1 MNFYNIFKA
10 MNAEILFSKDVNYFV
25 QCAILRSFSK
35 AGKALHVSQSTLS
48 VAIKRLEE
56 ELGYTLFERGRGQ
69 GDIRLTTEAEVLF
82 QYLNSQKEVLRT
94 SLSTSAT
101 KPATIRIASIQ
112 YFSRKY
118 LMPTLKQHEIYKRA
132 QVFHVRSGKA
142 IEAVKEGTIDLAFV
156 VGHSK
161 PLRDDKFCIEIKE
174 EDVGI
179 VGAKSRFSHI
189 EKVKDLEEL
198 KNEPWIVG
206 DRVYEDW
213 PNCLSHLERGY
224 YVEDHF
230 SARFLV
236 LDGYG
241 IAPFQIDYFTEA
253 ELKKLTVSRVPI
265 PSNGMKL
272 YAILSKQ
279 SKPETLDQ
287 CVNLVKQIRAK
298 I

>member
-1 MNFYNIFKA
+1 MKT
-10 MNAEILFSKDVNYFV
+10 EILFSKDVNYFV
-25 QCAILRSFSK
+25 QCAAQRSFSK
-35 AGKALHVSQSTLS
+35 AAKVLRVSQSTLS

-69 GDIRLTTEAEVLF
+69 GDIRLTRQAEVLL
-82 QYLNSQKEVLRT
+82 QYLTSQKDVLRASLGT
-94 SLSTSAT
+94 SSM
-101 KPATIRIASIQ
+101 KPSKIRIASIQ

-118 LMPTLKQHEIYKRA
+118 LMPALSQHEIFKRA

-142 IEAVKEGTIDLAFV
+142 IEAVKEGSMDLAFV
-156 VGHSK
+156 VSHSK
-161 PLRDDKFCIEIKE
+161 PLRDEKFCIEIKE

-189 EKVKDLEEL
+189 EKVKNLEEL

-206 DRVYEDW
+206 DRIYEDW
-213 PNCLSHLERGY
+213 PNCLNHLERGY

-253 ELKKLTVSRVPI
+253 ELKKLSISRVPI

-272 YAILSKQ
+272 YAILSKHA
-279 SKPETLDQ
+279 KGETLDL
-287 CVNLVKQIRAK
+287 CLDLVKKVRAE

>member
-1 MNFYNIFKA
+1 MRP
-10 MNAEILFSKDVNYFV
+10 ETLFSKNINYFV
-25 QCAILRSFSK
+25 QCATLKSFSK
-35 AGKALHVSQSTLS
+35 AGKTLHISQSTLS

-56 ELGYTLFERGRGQ
+56 DLGYVLFERGRGQ
-69 GDIRLTTEAEVLF
+69 GDIRLTAEAETLLR
-82 QYLNSQKEVLRT
+82 YLSSQKEAMRNALDA
-94 SLSTSAT
+94 SALASS
-101 KPATIRIASIQ
+101 PIRIASIQ

-118 LMPTLKQHEIYKRA
+118 LMPILSAKEIFKRT

-142 IEAVKEGTIDLAFV
+142 IEAIKEGTIDLAFV
-156 VGHSK
+156 VSHAK
-161 PLRDDKFCIEIKE
+161 PIRDEKFCFEIKV

-179 VGAKSRFSHI
+179 VGLKTRFSHI

-206 DRVYEDW
+206 DRVREDW
-213 PNCLSHLERGY
+213 PSCLSHLERGY

-253 ELKKLTVSRVPI
+253 ELKKLSISRVPI

-272 YAILSKQ
+272 YAILSKHSQ
-279 SKPETLDQ
+279 AERLEH
-287 CVNLVKQIRAK
+287 CLGLVREIKK
-298 I
+298 SL

>member
-1 MNFYNIFKA
+1 MKS
-10 MNAEILFSKDVNYFV
+10 ELLFSKDVNYFV
-25 QCAILRSFSK
+25 QCATLRSFSK
-35 AGKALHVSQSTLS
+35 AGKVLNVSQSTLS

-56 ELGYTLFERGRGQ
+56 ELGHTLFERGRGQ
-69 GDIRLTTEAEVLF
+69 GDIRLTMEAEALL
-82 QYLNSQKEVLRT
+82 QYLTSQKEVLRN
-94 SLSTSAT
+94 SLGVKLGKSA
-101 KPATIRIASIQ
+101 PIRIASIQ

-118 LMPTLKQHEIYKRA
+118 LMPTLSKHEVFSRA

-142 IEAVKEGTIDLAFV
+142 IEAIKEGSVDLAFV
-156 VGHSK
+156 VAHAR
-161 PLRDDKFCIEIKE
+161 PLRDEKYCIELKE

-179 VGAKSRFSHI
+179 IGAKTRFSHI
-189 EKVKDLEEL
+189 EKVKDLDEL

-213 PNCLSHLERGY
+213 PNCLAHMERAY

-241 IAPFQIDYFTEA
+241 IAPFQLDYFTDA
-253 ELKKLTVSRVPI
+253 ELKKLTVSRVLI

-272 YAILSKQ
+272 YALVSKHSKSEARNHCLSLIKEIKG
-279 SKPETLDQ
+279 SL
-287 CVNLVKQIRAK
+287 
-298 I
+298 

>member
-1 MNFYNIFKA
+1 MKP
-10 MNAEILFSKDVNYFV
+10 EIIFSKDVNYFV
-25 QCAILRSFSK
+25 QCANLRSFSK
-35 AGKALHVSQSTLS
+35 ASKLLHISQSALS
-48 VAIKRLEE
+48 VAIKRLEQD
-56 ELGYTLFERGRGQ
+56 LGYPLFERGRGL
-69 GDIRLTTEAEVLF
+69 GDLRLTSQAETLLKYLTSQGEA
-82 QYLNSQKEVLRT
+82 LRVSVNET
-94 SLSTSAT
+94 AT
-101 KPATIRIASIQ
+101 KLAPIRIASIQ

-118 LMPTLKQHEIYKRA
+118 LMPVLSQHEVFNRT

-142 IEAVKEGTIDLAFV
+142 MEAIKNGSVDLAFV

-161 PLRDDKFCIEIKE
+161 PLRDDKLCIEIKE
-174 EDVGI
+174 EDVAI
-179 VGAKSRFSHI
+179 VGSKARFSHI
-189 EKVKDLEEL
+189 EKVKDLKEL

-213 PNCLSHLERGY
+213 PNCLSHLERSY

-253 ELKKLTVSRVPI
+253 ELKKMSVSRVPI

-272 YAILSKQ
+272 YAVLNKHSKA
-279 SKPETLDQ
+279 ETRAHCL
-287 CVNLVKQIRAK
+287 NLVKQVKAAIS
-298 I
+298 

>member
-1 MNFYNIFKA
+1 M
-10 MNAEILFSKDVNYFV
+10 FSKDVNYFV
-25 QCAILRSFSK
+25 QCASLRSFSK
-35 AGKALHVSQSTLS
+35 AGKALHISQSTLS
-48 VAIKRLEE
+48 VAIKRLEQ

-69 GDIRLTTEAEVLF
+69 VDIRLTTDAEALF
-82 QYLNSQKEVLRT
+82 QYLISQKEVMRNALTARP
-94 SLSTSAT
+94 S
-101 KPATIRIASIQ
+101 PVRIASIQ

-118 LMPTLKQHEIYKRA
+118 LMPTLSQHEIFKRA

-142 IEAVKEGTIDLAFV
+142 IDAVKDGAVDLAFV
-156 VGHSK
+156 LGHSK
-161 PLRDDKFCIEIKE
+161 PLRDEKFCIEIKE

-253 ELKKLTVSRVPI
+253 ELKKLSISRVPI

-272 YAILSKQ
+272 YAILCKQ
-279 SKPETLDQ
+279 TKAETLDH
-287 CVNLVKQIRAK
+287 CLNLVKQIRAK

>member
-1 MNFYNIFKA
+1 MRPEN
-10 MNAEILFSKDVNYFV
+10 LFSKNINYFV
-25 QCAILRSFSK
+25 QCATLKSFSK
-35 AGKALHVSQSTLS
+35 AGKTLHISQSTLS

-56 ELGYTLFERGRGQ
+56 DLGYVLFERGRGQ
-69 GDIRLTTEAEVLF
+69 GDIRLTAEAETLLR
-82 QYLNSQKEVLRT
+82 YLSSQKEAMRNALDA
-94 SLSTSAT
+94 SALASS
-101 KPATIRIASIQ
+101 PIRIASIQ

-118 LMPTLKQHEIYKRA
+118 LMPTLRTHEIFKRA

-142 IEAVKEGTIDLAFV
+142 IEAIKEGTIDLAFV
-156 VGHSK
+156 VSHAK
-161 PLRDDKFCIEIKE
+161 PIRDEKFCLEIKE

-179 VGAKSRFSHI
+179 VGLKARFSHI

-206 DRVYEDW
+206 DRVREDW
-213 PNCLSHLERGY
+213 TSCLGHLERGY

-253 ELKKLTVSRVPI
+253 ELKKLSISRVPI

-272 YAILSKQ
+272 YAILSKHSQ
-279 SKPETLDQ
+279 AERLEHCLS
-287 CVNLVKQIRAK
+287 LVKEIK
-298 I
+298 KSL

>member
-1 MNFYNIFKA
+1 
-10 MNAEILFSKDVNYFV
+10 MNAEILFSKDVKYFF
-25 QCAILRSFSK
+25 QCASLRSFSK

-56 ELGYTLFERGRGQ
+56 ELGYTLFDRGRGQ
-69 GDIRLTTEAEVLF
+69 GDIRLTVEAEALY
-82 QYLNSQKEVLRT
+82 QYLSSQKEMLRT
-94 SLSTSAT
+94 SLSTSSAT
-101 KPATIRIASIQ
+101 PAIIRIASIQ

-118 LMPTLKQHEIYKRA
+118 LMPSLSQHEVFKRA

-142 IEAVKEGTIDLAFV
+142 IEAVKEGSVDLAFV

-174 EDVGI
+174 EDVCI

-198 KNEPWIVG
+198 KDEPWIVG

-213 PNCLSHLERGY
+213 PNCLSHLKRGY

-253 ELKKLTVSRVPI
+253 ELKKLTISRVPI

-279 SKPETLDQ
+279 SKTETLEHCLD
-287 CVNLVKQIRAK
+287 LVKRIKAN